1 VLGLGGGDLGEWM
14 EEMWGE
20 TRHEVRLLVSPW
32 ASRSI
37 RMNCESLPSAM
48 MGDTVPDP
56 DRELR
61 SVVRSTQDPEKEVG
75 VSDMS
80 LLDHWSVEYN
90 GV

>member
-1 VLGLGGGDLGEWM
+1 MDLGLS
-14 EEMWGE
+14 
-20 TRHEVRLLVSPW
+20 VPVINCLLDTLIHTW

-48 MGDTVPDP
+48 IGETVPDP

-61 SVVRSTQDPEKEVG
+61 SVVRSTQDPENEVG

-80 LLDHWSVEYN
+80 LLEHCTLKYDV
-90 GV
+90 